1 MSDVGHLGTDRGFHD
16 AQPLTRAI
24 YSMSWG
30 QCAVETHSHFTS
42 PVHAIHQKQK
52 QEKEVY
58 PQTFLVRLASPVFY
72 IWYMYFSVTLTMWL
86 RSENRKVHEIVI
98 DCLLVKLRVTCS
110 VMSKIYMHITK
121 ITRGPLP
128 MSAFWYLVIVGRVS
142 AHDQAHNYSTTI
154 IIMVLEWRVTPHP

>member
-1 MSDVGHLGTDRGFHD
+1 M
-16 AQPLTRAI
+16 
-24 YSMSWG
+24 
-30 QCAVETHSHFTS
+30 ETHNHFTS

-98 DCLLVKLRVTCS
+98 DSLWVKLRVTCS

-121 ITRGPLP
+121 ITRDPLP
-128 MSAFWYLVIVGRVS
+128 MSAF
-142 AHDQAHNYSTTI
+142 
-154 IIMVLEWRVTPHP
+154 